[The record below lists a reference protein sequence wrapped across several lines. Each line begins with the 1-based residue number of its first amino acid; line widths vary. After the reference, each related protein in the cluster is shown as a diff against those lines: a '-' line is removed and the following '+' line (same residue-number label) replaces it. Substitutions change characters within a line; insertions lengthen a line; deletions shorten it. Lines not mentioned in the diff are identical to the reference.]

1 MALERMKLVNVIG
14 LMSYLDDVAAALGQT
29 GVFQPDETAEFYS
42 DNESMIP
49 VNASNEF
56 EPLLE
61 KLKELMN
68 GAGIRPRIVDL
79 PEEKDLGFDEANRFV
94 GDTARELGSLIERR
108 DALRREINVCADNIE
123 KAQHYVDL
131 KLDIR
136 KINDCEYI
144 NTRFGKTVF

>member
-42 DNESMIP
+42 DNENMIP

-61 KLKELMN
+61 KLRELMN
-68 GAGIRPRIVDL
+68 GAGIRPKIVDL
-79 PEEKDLGFDEANRFV
+79 PEEKDLGFEEANRFAPPCEKSV
-94 GDTARELGSLIERR
+94 DDMRSIC
-108 DALRREINVCADNIE
+108 ALF
-123 KAQHYVDL
+123 VDPTS
-131 KLDIR
+131 
-136 KINDCEYI
+136 E
-144 NTRFGKTVF
+144 FSS